1 MGGYEKNSGLS
12 VEGFLSNSISDVI
25 IDDVDDMNVDRLFYN
40 VHIIIIIII
49 QMGWSEAFFFFFY
62 ILNIKI
68 HHLIN
73 NNHFLH
79 LNICRVNNNN

>member
-40 VHIIIIIII
+40 VHIIIIII